1 MNKILKIINSCD
13 TYAQLLTTYEVVK
26 TSPLIDDS
34 ERSYYMG
41 SLALKEHQLTEANY
55 RKQAENRFPCDDEM
69 PERVTNKIG

>member
-41 SLALKEHQLTEANY
+41 ALALKEHQLAELGY
-55 RKQAENRFPCDDEM
+55 RKQAENRFPVDDEQ
-69 PERVTNKIG
+69 PEILTSKP

>member
-34 ERSYYMG
+34 ERSYYLG
-41 SLALKEHQLTEANY
+41 ALSLKEHQLAEAGY
-55 RKQAENRFPCDDEM
+55 RKQAENRFPCDDEQ
-69 PERVTNKIG
+69 PDTITSKP

>member
-1 MNKILKIINSCD
+1 MNKILKIINSCN

-41 SLALKEHQLTEANY
+41 ALALKEHQLSEAGY
-55 RKQAENRFPCDDEM
+55 RKQAEARFPVDDEQ
-69 PERVTNKIG
+69 PETLTAKA

>member
-41 SLALKEHQLTEANY
+41 ALALKEHQLSEAGY
-55 RKQAENRFPCDDEM
+55 RKQAENRFPVDDEQ
-69 PERVTNKIG
+69 PETITSKP